1 MTHSPFLSPCARE
14 HGYIRLDAVPYHIGD
29 LQHSLIRIINTNHSS
44 LTIAICK
51 GHYFFS
57 DIFQNNCFQF
67 NILSFLTVHN
77 NTPGMTLVN
86 IQLLSNHMLTLL
98 TILAR

>member
-1 MTHSPFLSPCARE
+1 MYK

-44 LTIAICK
+44 LIIDSYQYLASIAICK

-57 DIFQNNCFQF
+57 DIFHNNCFQF
-67 NILSFLTVHN
+67 NNFTFFAIHIS
-77 NTPGMTLVN
+77 TPWTARTN
-86 IQLLSNHMLTLL
+86 I
-98 TILAR
+98 